1 VLQEFS
7 SSWDRLAEQ
16 ASSPAA
22 RRPYLHGKA
31 VSRLRSQGI
40 EFHVDE
46 KCGNRHFMRPY
57 RTGREPAM
65 SDIAPESTDACAAH
79 HEHCRAELA
88 PYQMF
93 MFGLGVYVLLALAA
107 QTFLRLSA
115 STNAILDHLDDGI
128 CLIFFFDFFVS
139 LFTARSKL
147 AYLKWGWI
155 DLISS
160 IPMIDMFRAGRI
172 ARIIRILRAFRGVR
186 SARFVADYLIHQR
199 ANGAFFGVAL
209 LSILLVLFSSIAIL
223 QFENTAEANIRTP
236 QDALWWA
243 LHDGHHG
250 GIRRQVSGDHRR
262 ADDRRRADD
271 GGSRNLRIVHGT
283 GGVVDPDSLEE
294 GRPAGCGIDETA
306 RGYCGDSTAPGRYEP
321 YPGSVSRRTRR

>member
-1 VLQEFS
+1 
-7 SSWDRLAEQ
+7 
-16 ASSPAA
+16 
-22 RRPYLHGKA
+22 
-31 VSRLRSQGI
+31 
-40 EFHVDE
+40 
-46 KCGNRHFMRPY
+46 
-57 RTGREPAM
+57 M

-128 CLIFFFDFFVS
+128 CLIFFVDFFVS
-139 LFTARSKL
+139 LFTARNRL

-209 LSILLVLFSSIAIL
+209 LSILLMLFSSIAIL

-243 LHDGHHG
+243 FTTVTTVGY
-250 GIRRQVSGDHRR
+250 GDKFP
-262 ADDRRRADD
+262 
-271 GGSRNLRIVHGT
+271 VT
-283 GGVVDPDSLEE
+283 TE
-294 GRPAGCGIDETA
+294 GRMIAAVLMTAGVGIFGSFTGLVASWILTPSKKDGQQDAELTKLRKDVA
-306 RGYCGDSTAPGRYEP
+306 AIQQHLSDTSAIPGASTAALDEPLSDDLAQLAAVWPSLPGN
-321 YPGSVSRRTRR
+321 VKTRILAEATGRIRDAA